1 MTFPGFP
8 GGGVPP
14 GPVAA
19 EYARAH
25 AQAEAVKHRLPSAEV
40 LRAMD
45 DDRRVRRLRR
55 RLRFW
60 RLFGR
65 VR

>member
-1 MTFPGFP
+1 
-8 GGGVPP
+8 
-14 GPVAA
+14 VAG

-25 AQAEAVKHRLPSAEV
+25 AQAAAAQNRLPSAEV
-40 LRAMD
+40 LQGMD
-45 DDRRVRRLRR
+45 DERRVRRLRR
-55 RLRFW
+55 VLRFW

>member
-1 MTFPGFP
+1 MAYPGLP
-8 GGGVPP
+8 GGGIPP
-14 GPVAA
+14 GPVAG

-25 AQAEAVKHRLPSAEV
+25 AHAAAAKDRLPSAEV
-40 LRAMD
+40 LQAID
-45 DDRRVRRLRR
+45 DERRVRRLRR
-55 RLRFW
+55 VLRFW